1 MDVTGEISQN
11 EMLEKIAELDH
22 SQSQLRDSNV
32 RMMHLLDA
40 ADDEIVL
47 LRSDNA
53 TLRKQLEASLKNV
66 ISEVPQVEVEPCMF
80 STADVN
86 SCSEKKVHDLEK
98 EASDLKQQNK
108 ELTEQLKDITEERDQ
123 NKTSLGRM
131 GAAFERGM
139 EEAQLELQQ
148 KDELIHQKEL
158 QLKHLSETM
167 EEYCDII
174 KDLRLTKQQLTE
186 QLEERREEASL
197 VMECMRAEE
206 GSPSPQLS
214 IAEEILLASPCEVTP
229 EPEFEK
235 NQEEEAPATKTSTVK
250 FVIFWTTAQKTRS
263 VLINICCLF
272 VFAVILIVCCLL
284 FTCVRP
290 LMPFIALSYTAPP
303 PV

>member
-53 TLRKQLEASLKNV
+53 TLRKQLEALKNV

-86 SCSEKKVHDLEK
+86 SCSEKKVHDL
-98 EASDLKQQNK
+98 
-108 ELTEQLKDITEERDQ
+108 LKDITEERDQ

-229 EPEFEK
+229 QEPEFEK

>member
-86 SCSEKKVHDLEK
+86 SCSEKKVHDL
-98 EASDLKQQNK
+98 
-108 ELTEQLKDITEERDQ
+108 LKDITEERDQ

-229 EPEFEK
+229 QEPEFEK

>member
-53 TLRKQLEASLKNV
+53 TLRKQLEALKNV